1 MTDDMELVREYVRHR
16 SESAFATLVSR
27 YVNLVYSVALRQ
39 VGDPHLAEEITQA
52 SFIILARKAAA
63 LNQKTIL
70 SAWLCRTA
78 QYAAA
83 DALKAQR
90 RRLNREQEIHMV
102 NPLNE
107 TEPET
112 AVWTEIAP
120 LLDTAMRQLGQKD
133 HSAIVL
139 RFFEGKDLKQV
150 GAALGVSQNAAKT
163 RVSRALEKLRKFFA
177 KRGMTLSAAALAGA
191 VATNSVQAA
200 PIGLATSVTVA
211 AIKGTTVTTST
222 LTLIKTT
229 LKIMA
234 WTKFKTVAGVG
245 IIALLVAG
253 STTVVI
259 YSVNAQTNVAKASGN
274 PRLPAFSGYATPEAA
289 LKSFI
294 WSEGTGDLDKLLAAC
309 TPEQAARMKAKTV
322 GQSEEEI
329 RRLMVEEA
337 KNRANYEI
345 TEKEVMSDDEVCLHL
360 RVQPYPGHPNVGN
373 DLQVM
378 QKIGN
383 EWKYAGK
390 YGVDI
395 KEK

>member
-1 MTDDMELVREYVRHR
+1 MTDDMDLVREYVRHR
-16 SESAFATLVSR
+16 SEHAFATLVSR
-27 YVNLVYSVALRQ
+27 YINLVYSVAVRQ
-39 VGDPHLAEEITQA
+39 VCDPHLAEEVTQA
-52 SFIILARKAAA
+52 SFIILARKAGA
-63 LNQKTIL
+63 LNKKTIL

-90 RRLNREQEIHMV
+90 RRRNREQEIHMD
-102 NPLNE
+102 NALNE

-112 AVWTEIAP
+112 GVWAEIAP

-133 HSAIVL
+133 HCAIVL
-139 RFFEGKDLKQV
+139 RYFEGKDLKQV

-211 AIKGTTVTTST
+211 AVKGTTVTTST

-229 LKIMA
+229 LKLMA
-234 WTKFKTVAGVG
+234 YTKFKTVATGG
-245 IIALLVAG
+245 AIALLLTGTA
-253 STTVVI
+253 TVVI
-259 YSVNAQTNVAKASGN
+259 QKVHAQTNGGKASAGSSA
-274 PRLPAFSGYATPEAA
+274 LAMAGFATPEAA

-294 WSEGTGDLDKLLAAC
+294 WSESTGDLTKLLAAC
-309 TPEQAARMKAKTV
+309 APAQAERIKAKTV
-322 GQSEEEI
+322 GKSEDDI
-329 RRLMVEEA
+329 RGFMIQEA

-345 TEKEVMSDDEVCLHL
+345 TKTEKISDHEVHLHL
-360 RVQPYPGHPNVGN
+360 QVQPYPGHPNVGY
-373 DLQVM
+373 DVQVM
-378 QKIGN
+378 QKIAGA
-383 EWKYAGK
+383 WKYAGK
-390 YGVDI
+390 YGVDV